1 MPEAA
6 KTADMPDG
14 TARAAIF
21 LLSLGESQAAA
32 VMKHM
37 GAREVQKLGS
47 AMAAIRDV
55 SQTQA
60 ESVMQDFV
68 NTMEKQTALGVG
80 AEDYV
85 RKVLYEAL
93 GEDKASGLMDRVLM
107 GHNSKGL
114 ESLKWMDPRA
124 VAQLIRNE
132 HPQIVAIVLSYLEE
146 DQAAQIL
153 MHLPERN
160 RHDIIM
166 RVARLDG
173 IQQSALKELDEIMER
188 QFAGNEGL
196 QSSNVGGMRAAANIV
211 NMLASSDEQSILG
224 QIGKIDET
232 LATSIQD
239 LMFTFDDLA
248 SLEDRDLQ
256 RVLRE
261 IDKAVLGAALKG
273 AESRVAEKIFRNM
286 SERAAE
292 MIREDMEAAG
302 PLKLSEVEDA
312 QKEMLAVARQL
323 ADDGEISIASGGDDY
338 V

>member
-1 MPEAA
+1 
-6 KTADMPDG
+6 
-14 TARAAIF
+14 
-21 LLSLGESQAAA
+21 
-32 VMKHM
+32 
-37 GAREVQKLGS
+37 
-47 AMAAIRDV
+47 
-55 SQTQA
+55 
-60 ESVMQDFV
+60 
-68 NTMEKQTALGVG
+68 
-80 AEDYV
+80 
-85 RKVLYEAL
+85 
-93 GEDKASGLMDRVLM
+93 
-107 GHNSKGL
+107 
-114 ESLKWMDPRA
+114 
-124 VAQLIRNE
+124 
-132 HPQIVAIVLSYLEE
+132 
-146 DQAAQIL
+146 
-153 MHLPERN
+153 
-160 RHDIIM
+160 
-166 RVARLDG
+166 
-173 IQQSALKELDEIMER
+173 
-188 QFAGNEGL
+188 
-196 QSSNVGGMRAAANIV
+196 MRAAANIV